1 MSKPAIMF
9 MFSVLQ
15 NGLLQY
21 ILYTLPKVVIAFVF
35 DLLENGLLRYIY
47 FTHTQSRDN
56 LRVECATE
64 WTVSVHTSHMPKAV
78 IAFLFKVLLG
88 TCSHFRRFRV
98 FPFSRLR
105 VFVGSQVQSSRF
117 RVYSFSRFAGGVPA
131 ARTQIS
137 CAQQLSP
144 LMRVAGLRGKYAV
157 IYSVKESLNVPDLQT
172 VLVDDNAEVL
182 EECFE
187 WLDIHRQISLR
198 TNDSGVTWRPF

>member
-1 MSKPAIMF
+1 MDCF
-9 MFSVLQ
+9 
-15 NGLLQY
+15 G
-21 ILYTLPKVVIAFVF
+21 AF
-35 DLLENGLLRYIY
+35 
-47 FTHTQSRDN
+47 FTHAQSRDN
-56 LRVECATE
+56 VRVECATE

-117 RVYSFSRFAGGVPA
+117 CVYSFSRFAGGVPA

-137 CAQQLSP
+137 CAQQLWP

-198 TNDSGVTWRPF
+198 TNDSGVTWRPS